1 MNNTTKLDKAQLENT
16 QLALQIHSQVDVQFA
31 DLKHHNLREYIYKI
45 ADMQNDKGLLT
56 FVIVVPG
63 IHEDRKEEVE
73 NIMKSLQFRKT
84 TQVEIFFR
92 DGQQL
97 CAVYE
102 VKKGK

>member
-1 MNNTTKLDKAQLENT
+1 MQKLDKAQLENT
-16 QLALQIHSQVDVQFA
+16 QLALQIHAQVDAEFA
-31 DLKHHNLREYIYKI
+31 ELKHRNLREYIYKI
-45 ADMQNDKGLLT
+45 ADMQNDRGLT
-56 FVIVVPG
+56 SFVIVVPG
-63 IHEDRKEEVE
+63 IHEERNNEVE

-84 TQVEIFFR
+84 AQVEIFFR

>member
-1 MNNTTKLDKAQLENT
+1 MIKLDESQLSNT
-16 QLALQIHSQVDVQFA
+16 QIALGIHAQIDSEFSE
-31 DLKHHNLREYIYKI
+31 LKHRNLREYIYKI
-45 ADMQNDKGLLT
+45 AGLQNERGLNN

-63 IHEDRKEEVE
+63 LHEDRKGEVE
-73 NIMKSLQFRKT
+73 NIMKTLKFRKT

-97 CAVYE
+97 AVVYG